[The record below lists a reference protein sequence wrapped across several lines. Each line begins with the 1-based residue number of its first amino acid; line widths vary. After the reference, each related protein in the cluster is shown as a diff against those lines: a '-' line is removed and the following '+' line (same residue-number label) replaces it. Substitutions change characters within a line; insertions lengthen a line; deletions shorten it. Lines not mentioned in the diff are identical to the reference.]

1 MRSLEEKAQS
11 DTKPRPSPELGHLQ
25 RQERREREV
34 DSKSVGEGVTG
45 EERGQAGDQAVTE
58 QGHGGDRRLE
68 QKLPSDLVA
77 CASTEPRPTCEGAAP
92 RCDRPLQHRANQRIV
107 ALSSFSLPP
116 CSVLHLLPFTFV
128 LETPTVN
135 RKHPVILPPAYPSIH
150 LSLCPSFHPGR
161 RLPAKEQGA
170 WEGALSP
177 LSFHFFP
184 LPSLLAFVF
193 WL

>member
-25 RQERREREV
+25 RQEQREREV

-77 CASTEPRPTCEGAAP
+77 CASTEPRPTCEDAAP
-92 RCDRPLQHRANQRIV
+92 RCDRPLQHRANQ
-107 ALSSFSLPP
+107 
-116 CSVLHLLPFTFV
+116 
-128 LETPTVN
+128 
-135 RKHPVILPPAYPSIH
+135 
-150 LSLCPSFHPGR
+150 
-161 RLPAKEQGA
+161 
-170 WEGALSP
+170 
-177 LSFHFFP
+177 
-184 LPSLLAFVF
+184 
-193 WL
+193 